1 MNNINLKTILLN
13 VQPNGAMAKSAKFIQ
28 VCVNAAPTLVRR
40 VRRVR
45 RVRVGEG
52 GEGGTYYPIKNG

>member
-1 MNNINLKTILLN
+1 MFNPM
-13 VQPNGAMAKSAKFIQ
+13 VQWRKSAKIIQ

-40 VRRVR
+40 VSRVR

-52 GEGGTYYPIKNG
+52 GEGGTSYPIKNG